1 MKGHTYRY
9 YGSLLVYIGVIM
21 VLTHTIIVMFLYRNP
36 ITFSRLFF
44 TPYGFIIRGFLPLG
58 LILTCSGV
66 IIRNRFSEGNSFLT
80 KDGEPIHL
88 AKPWYQGPESGL
100 FLTSCGLVLSINQE
114 SRETAHVGYRIV
126 PAQHATHRDCAVKE
140 GTVVLDSA
148 SKRRSC

>member
-9 YGSLLVYIGVIM
+9 YGILLVYIGVIM
-21 VLTHTIIVMFLYRNP
+21 LLTHTIIVMFLYRNP

-44 TPYGFIIRGFLPLG
+44 TPFGFIIRGFLPLG

-100 FLTSCGLVLSINQE
+100 FLTFCGLVVSINQE
-114 SRETAHVGYRIV
+114 SRATAHVGYKIV
-126 PAQHATHRDCAVKE
+126 SANNATHKE
-140 GTVVLDSA
+140 CIQNEGRAILESVTHGRA
-148 SKRRSC
+148 I